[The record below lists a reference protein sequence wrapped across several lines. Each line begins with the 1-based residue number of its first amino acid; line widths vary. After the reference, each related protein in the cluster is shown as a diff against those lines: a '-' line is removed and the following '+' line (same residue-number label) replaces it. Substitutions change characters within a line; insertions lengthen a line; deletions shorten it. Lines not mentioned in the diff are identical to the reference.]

1 MGILIALKGW
11 LFGLFSPLSNSN
23 TTIFFLASLMVIL
36 IASIV
41 YLPTIEDLVTRAN
54 FGANRKNFS
63 TRMLRQFQAV
73 RPNSNTGFRD
83 KMRENLYRA
92 GRPNDIIETNTDFFI
107 FLRLVLAFA
116 LFGFAALWLNVANAS
131 PLILLLPLLGYVGPL
146 VLAQM
151 HNRARRKKIMDAL
164 PNAMPRLATAFSIDT
179 YLLPMIF
186 SKVAESDIGPL
197 YDELD
202 WAAGQMALAV
212 RDPYEVIR
220 QLDGRN
226 NIIFFGRLAD
236 DIERGSGSSE
246 ANMRKA
252 AQDYIDEA
260 LSEYYA
266 DYEKRIGNLPNKVIV
281 SVGIPM
287 IVGIMV
293 VVLGPVGMSLI
304 GQLSHNLGH

>member
-1 MGILIALKGW
+1 MGILVALKGW
-11 LFGLFSPLSNSN
+11 LFSIFGPLSNSN
-23 TTIFFLASLMVIL
+23 LTIFFLASLTVIL
-36 IASIV
+36 IVSIT
-41 YLPTIEDLVTRAN
+41 YLPTIEDLVIRAN
-54 FGANRKNFS
+54 FGSNRKNFS
-63 TRMLRQFQAV
+63 TRMLRQFQAI
-73 RPNSNTGFRD
+73 RPSSHTTFRD
-83 KMRENLYRA
+83 NLRENLYRA
-92 GRPNDIIETNTDFFI
+92 GRSNDIIETNSDFFI

-116 LFGFAALWLNVANAS
+116 LFGFAGLWLNVAHAS
-131 PLILLLPLLGYVGPL
+131 PFILLLPFMGYVLPL
-146 VLAQM
+146 VLAQL
-151 HNRARRKKIMDAL
+151 HNRARRKQIMDAL

-220 QLDGRN
+220 QLDSRN
-226 NIIFFGRLAD
+226 NITFFGRLAD

-246 ANMRKA
+246 SNMRKA

-266 DYEKRIGNLPNKVIV
+266 DYEKRIGNLPNKVIIA
-281 SVGIPM
+281 VGIPM
-287 IVGIMV
+287 VIGIMV
-293 VVLGPVGMSLI
+293 VVMGPVGMSLI
-304 GQLSHNLGH
+304 GQLTRTVGR